1 MIGDMVFALAAVFKT
16 LTFAAVC
23 FGMGAVWAIGLGID
37 CVKEMQELYEE
48 LNDENVRLMDDLR
61 GDCDCCV
68 WAYNDRDE
76 EPCCD
81 CVRDKWM
88 WRG

>member
-1 MIGDMVFALAAVFKT
+1 MIGDMVFALADVFKT

-81 CVRDKWM
+81 CVRDK
-88 WRG
+88 